1 MSFAGKVWRLLVG
14 IKDALVLVF
23 MLLFFAALF
32 SVLSARPS
40 PASVTDGALLVE
52 LKGSIVEEAAPVDP
66 LATVLSGSL
75 PTRQYQARDLV
86 RAIDEAAKDER
97 INSMALDLT
106 TFTGGA
112 PVNMKEVADALGRFS
127 RAGKPIYAHAV
138 AYTDDMVML
147 ASQADEVW
155 IDPMG
160 GMAVRGPGGTILFYG
175 EAFERYDIN
184 AHVYQVG
191 TFKGTGDPYS
201 SAQMSPEL
209 RDNLETYLG
218 QIWDEYRAYVVQAR
232 PDADIDAITTG
243 LPALLEEHQG
253 DLAEIAVATGMA
265 DTIGTRD
272 EWSARVAETAG
283 EDKWDELPGAFAH
296 TTLDTWAAALS
307 AEGDAMRT
315 FGSSGPKPIGVI
327 TIAGEISDGNSGPGS
342 AGAARITKLLE
353 DGLDDDL
360 AGLVVR
366 IDSPGG
372 TVTGSE
378 AIRRAV
384 MRYRD
389 KGIPVAISMG
399 NYAASGGYWISTAGQ
414 RIFAEP
420 ETITGSIGVV
430 AVVPSFEDVLDR
442 YGVNAERVTT
452 TPLSGQPDILGGF
465 SPEVETLLQ
474 AEVASIYDNFLS
486 LVAESRNL
494 SLDKA
499 DEVAQG
505 RVWTGGSA
513 RQLGLVDQFGGL
525 DAALEWVAGEAGL
538 EGEEWQARYLTS
550 PVDPFDAMLAGF
562 VGGPSEEAPQ
572 SLVSVSG
579 QFALQESQLAT
590 RLASDLDRLVSQPGI
605 HALCMGCVPHRSSQ
619 QLAPAR
625 GDPAPWWQTIALH
638 IFAN

>member
-23 MLLFFAALF
+23 MLLFFVTLF
-32 SVLSARPS
+32 GILSSRPS
-40 PASVTDGALLVE
+40 PASVTEGALL
-52 LKGSIVEEAAPVDP
+52 LDLDGSIVEEAAAIDP
-66 LATVLSGSL
+66 LATVLSGTL
-75 PTRQYQARDLV
+75 PTRQYEARELV

-97 INSMALDLT
+97 ITAMALDLT

-112 PVNMKEVADALGRFS
+112 PVNMKEVADALGRFR
-127 RAGKPIYAHAV
+127 RADKPIIAYAV

-175 EAFERYDIN
+175 EALERYDIN

-209 RDNLETYLG
+209 RENLETYIG

-243 LPALLEEHQG
+243 LPALLEEHG
-253 DLAEIAVATGMA
+253 GNLAEIALAAGMV

-272 EWSARVAETAG
+272 EWGARVAEIAG
-283 EDKWDELPGAFAH
+283 EDRWDELPGAFAH
-296 TTLDTWAAALS
+296 TTLDTWAASLP
-307 AEGDAMRT
+307 AESDGLRT
-315 FGSSGPKPIGVI
+315 FGSGSEKRIGVI
-327 TIAGEISDGNSGPGS
+327 TVAGEITDGDAGPGS
-342 AGAARITKLLE
+342 AGAARITSMLDE
-353 DGLDDDL
+353 ALDDDL

-366 IDSPGG
+366 VDSPGG

-378 AIRRAV
+378 SIRRAV

-389 KGIPVAISMG
+389 KGIPVAVSMG
-399 NYAASGGYWISTAGQ
+399 NYAASGGYWIATAGQ

-430 AVVPSFEDVLDR
+430 AVVPSFEDILDS

-474 AEVASIYDNFLS
+474 AEVGHIYDQFLT
-486 LVAESRNL
+486 LVADARGMSMQQ
-494 SLDKA
+494 A

-525 DAALEWVAGEAGL
+525 DAALAWVAAEAGL
-538 EGEEWQARYLTS
+538 EEEEWEARYLTS
-550 PVDPFDAMLAGF
+550 PVDPIDAMIGDML
-562 VGGPSEEAPQ
+562 GGTSEQVPQ
-572 SLVSVSG
+572 SLVTVSG
-579 QFALQESQLAT
+579 QFALQESQLAAQ
-590 RLASDLDRLVSQPGI
+590 LARDLERLVSRPGVQ
-605 HALCMGCVPHRSSQ
+605 ALCMDCMPQLSSQ
-619 QLAPAR
+619 QASMPGSGKL
-625 GDPAPWWQTIALH
+625 PWWQAVAIR

>member
-14 IKDALVLVF
+14 IKDALVLAF
-23 MLLFFAALF
+23 MLLFFAVLF
-32 SVLSARPS
+32 SILGTRPS
-40 PASVTDGALLVE
+40 PASVTEGALLVE
-52 LKGSIVEEAAPVDP
+52 LDGAIVEEAAPVDP
-66 LATVLSGSL
+66 FETVLSGSL
-75 PTRQYQARDLV
+75 PTQQYQSRDLV

-112 PVNMKEVADALGRFS
+112 PVSMKEVADALGRFS
-127 RAGKPIYAHAV
+127 RAGKPIFAFAV

-209 RDNLETYLG
+209 RENLETYLG
-218 QIWDEYRAYVVQAR
+218 QIWDEYRAYVIQAR
-232 PDADIDAITTG
+232 PDADIDAITSG
-243 LPALLEEHQG
+243 LPALLEEYQG
-253 DLAEIAVATGMA
+253 DLARIAVATGMA

-283 EDKWDELPGAFAH
+283 EDRWNEIPGAFAH
-296 TTLDTWAAALS
+296 TTLNTWAASLPAQGDGLRSFS
-307 AEGDAMRT
+307 A
-315 FGSSGPKPIGVI
+315 SGHKRIGIV
-327 TIAGEISDGNSGPGS
+327 TVAGEITDGDAGPGS
-342 AGAARITKLLE
+342 AGAARITRLLE
-353 DGLDDDL
+353 DALDDDL

-366 IDSPGG
+366 VDSPGG

-384 MRYRD
+384 IRFRD
-389 KGIPVAISMG
+389 KGIPVAVSMG

-430 AVVPSFEDVLDR
+430 AVIPSFEKVLDT
-442 YGVNAERVTT
+442 YGVNAERITT
-452 TPLSGQPDILGGF
+452 TPLSGQPDILSGF

-474 AEVASIYDNFLS
+474 AEVGSIYDRFLS
-486 LVAESRNL
+486 LVAESRGM
-494 SLDKA
+494 SMEKA

-513 RQLGLVDQFGGL
+513 RQMGLVDQFG
-525 DAALEWVAGEAGL
+525 DVNTALEWVAGEAGL
-538 EGEEWQARYLTS
+538 EDDEWEPRYLTS
-550 PVDPFDAMLAGF
+550 PVDPFDAMLAD
-562 VGGPSEEAPQ
+562 VIGGASEEAPK
-572 SLVSVSG
+572 SLISVSG
-579 QFALQESQLAT
+579 QFALQESLLAA
-590 RLASDLDRLVSQPGI
+590 RLSSDLYRLVSQPGI
-605 HALCMGCVPHRSSQ
+605 HALCTGCLAQGPSSQ
-619 QLAPAR
+619 ANAASNGKPSWWRALAQR
-625 GDPAPWWQTIALH
+625 IS
-638 IFAN
+638 